1 MILLGSHYWFKLPLV
16 FITAASPLNFCI
28 YSSRKKRSKGARAAN
43 QCRPRAYASPLVAL
57 VNLCIICTEAF
68 NEEWWIEWTNAI
80 YTFARPT
87 CNNQIFS
94 VRQAAERELLLPR
107 HKTCNSKSSMKID
120 GNKTSERSERDKS
133 AFICSTHIRSLRER
147 DTASYLFIFYLCTYT
162 HTRIN
167 ACNSWTSARSPG
179 KKLLLYVRV

>member
-1 MILLGSHYWFKLPLV
+1 MILFGSHYWFKLPLV
-16 FITAASPLNFCI
+16 FITAASPLNFSI
-28 YSSRKKRSKGARAAN
+28 YSSRKRRSKEARAAN

-94 VRQAAERELLLPR
+94 VCQAAERELLLPR

-147 DTASYLFIFYLCTYT
+147 HGVLFIHFLFMHVHT
-162 HTRIN
+162 HTQE
-167 ACNSWTSARSPG
+167 
-179 KKLLLYVRV
+179 